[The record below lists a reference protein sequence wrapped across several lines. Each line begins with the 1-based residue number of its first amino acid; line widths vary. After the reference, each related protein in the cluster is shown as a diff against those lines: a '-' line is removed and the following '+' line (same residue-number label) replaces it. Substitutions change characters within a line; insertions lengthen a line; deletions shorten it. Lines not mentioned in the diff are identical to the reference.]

1 MTDYPHID
9 THLDA
14 LDTFAS
20 TTSARH
26 VPAIQWWLKTTRIG
40 VGAADWVAA
49 CDRITSLSTAWEKA
63 EMEQGWDHLCAT
75 FLLICLEGK
84 LQKRA
89 RGVLS
94 LHPKLSDSPKAL
106 FSVLEQCAAA
116 RDNEIGVC
124 LEIAKVV
131 SSLLP
136 HSALPLATHAHL
148 LEKKLKWREAA
159 ALWKS
164 AMTLAPTDAYKLR
177 AGAALAHAGAREEA
191 RSLLKSRPAF
201 ELSIDE
207 ALWWAPAMASSPS
220 KFDRIRVWDFLSDEA
235 QLAAKAK
242 PEARLEMEEIKKL
255 ARVALSFAP
264 EVLDEDEFE
273 RIRESLH
280 PLADPDIENRIR
292 ALEGHSKLSR
302 VSGTDHAERPGNLTL
317 DSLKAQLA
325 TPDDHELRP
334 WVVFWID
341 EISKESPTP
350 VDSTTIFKR
359 WAERTP
365 APSCGFWSLARYAGA
380 HKQIEW
386 MLIAARRARDTEPLN
401 DDARAVMGLVLESV
415 AERGDYEELRRWLE
429 FAQAH
434 FESA

>member
-20 TTSARH
+20 TASARH

-63 EMEQGWDHLCAT
+63 EMEQGWDHLCAA

-106 FSVLEQCAAA
+106 FLVLEQCAAA

-124 LEIAKVV
+124 LEVAKVV
-131 SSLLP
+131 SALLP
-136 HSALPLATHAHL
+136 QSALPFATHAHL

-177 AGAALAHAGAREEA
+177 AGAALAHAGSREEA
-191 RSLLKSRPAF
+191 RSFLKSRPAF
-201 ELSIDE
+201 QLNIDE

-235 QLAAKAK
+235 QLAAKAR
-242 PEARLEMEEIKKL
+242 PEARLEVDEVKKL

-264 EVLDEDEFE
+264 EVLDEDELD

-280 PLADPDIENRIR
+280 PLDDPEIEKRIR
-292 ALEGHSKLSR
+292 ALEEHSELAKVR
-302 VSGTDHAERPGNLTL
+302 DTARAQGPDNLTL
-317 DSLKAQLA
+317 DGLKAQLA
-325 TPDDHELRP
+325 TPEDHELRP
-334 WVVFWID
+334 WVAFWLE
-341 EISKESPTP
+341 EIPSESPASE
-350 VDSTTIFKR
+350 STALFQR
-359 WAERTP
+359 WTDRSP

-380 HKQIEW
+380 HKKAEW
-386 MLIAARRARDTEPLN
+386 MLIAASRARDTEPLN
-401 DDARAVMGLVLESV
+401 EDARAVMDLVLESV

>member
-14 LDTFAS
+14 LDSFAS
-20 TTSARH
+20 TASARH
-26 VPAIQWWLKTTRIG
+26 MPAIQWWLKTTRIG
-40 VGAADWVAA
+40 VGAEDWVAA

-63 EMEQGWDHLCAT
+63 EMERGWDHLCAAI
-75 FLLICLEGK
+75 LLICFEGK

-89 RGVLS
+89 RGVLN
-94 LHPKLSDSPKAL
+94 LHAKLSDSPKAL
-106 FSVLEQCAAA
+106 YAVLEQCAAA
-116 RDNEIGVC
+116 RDNQIGVC

-191 RSLLKSRPAF
+191 RSFLKARPAF
-201 ELSIDE
+201 QLNIDE

-235 QLAAKAK
+235 QLAAKAR
-242 PEARLEMEEIKKL
+242 PEARLEVDEVKKL

-264 EVLDEDEFE
+264 EVLDEDELD
-273 RIRESLH
+273 RIRESLQ
-280 PLADPDIENRIR
+280 PFADLEIENRIR
-292 ALEGHSKLSR
+292 ALEEHSELAT
-302 VSGTDHAERPGNLTL
+302 VSDADRAQGPDKLTL
-317 DSLKAQLA
+317 DGLKAQLA
-325 TPDDHELRP
+325 TPEDHELRP
-334 WVVFWID
+334 WVAFWL
-341 EISKESPTP
+341 EELSSESPASESTALFQKW
-350 VDSTTIFKR
+350 VDRS
-359 WAERTP
+359 P
-365 APSCGFWSLARYAGA
+365 APSCGFWSLARYGGA
-380 HKQIEW
+380 HKKAEW

-401 DDARAVMGLVLESV
+401 DDARAVMELVVESV